1 MSLELQLGIAGL
13 GLGAFSSSLDLVSS
27 CYKLYN
33 LWKSASQLD
42 AQLQTLRA
50 LLLLQQALLEQWQ
63 REWLDAESGPPTLS
77 KRRLFKHH
85 EDTVQHTLS
94 AVHQLL
100 TKLEPLR
107 EAACGKKSLSAV
119 KRLQWASHETA
130 ASEKLLADIDALL
143 SSLYRLLPVSAP
155 NPHAAAAIVTLDYLP
170 ESVTWPAE
178 PTIAKTI
185 TLRHLRHGLDQD
197 LERRVAGFLQSMP
210 QTDLD
215 LAPRRVQ
222 ITDHD
227 ATTAGLRSFGR
238 LDSQTSVMVEWKKYD
253 SSWRGQKGI
262 RMRGRIRNIAQFLHA
277 DSPDEL
283 LTPRCLGV
291 FDDAEQSRYGFVFA
305 LPSSTDAAVMSL
317 KQLLDTRSPETLP
330 SLEDRYEIAYRVGLS
345 LAMLHTAGWL
355 HKSIRS
361 HNVLFAMRAGRPVWN
376 RPYLAGFDF
385 SRPDKLDESSEKP
398 DQSARFNLYR
408 HPAAQGG
415 PGEDY
420 RKAFDVYSFGVLLV
434 ELGLWRSA
442 WKLWSDGMTAKEFS
456 QGLIAKAGDWLGH
469 YMGHVFRDVTVKCLR
484 GDLETNADPMQ
495 RVFCVQAVEV
505 LGRLIEEA

>member
-1 MSLELQLGIAGL
+1 MALELQLGGAGL
-13 GLGAFSSSLDLVSS
+13 GLSAFSSALDLISS

-33 LWKSASQLD
+33 LWKSASKVD

-63 REWLDAESGPPTLS
+63 RDWLDAASGPHSLS
-77 KRRLFKHH
+77 KRRLLKHH
-85 EDTVQHTLS
+85 EETVQHTLS

-100 TKLEPLR
+100 IKLEPLR
-107 EAACGKKSLSAV
+107 KTACAQESLSRV
-119 KRLQWASHETA
+119 QRLQWASHEAA
-130 ASEKLLADIDALL
+130 ASQKVLADIDALL

-155 NPHAAAAIVTLDYLP
+155 NPHAAAAIVALDYVP
-170 ESVTWPAE
+170 ESVILSAE
-178 PTIAKTI
+178 PTLAKTM
-185 TLRHLRHGLDQD
+185 TLRHLCHGLDQD

-222 ITDHD
+222 ITEHD

-238 LDSQTSVMVEWKKYD
+238 LDSQANVMVEWKRYD

-262 RMRGRIRNIAQFLHA
+262 RMRGRMRNIAQLLHA

-305 LPSSTDAAVMSL
+305 LPVGTDASIMSL
-317 KQLLDTRSPETLP
+317 KQLLDHRSPETLP
-330 SLEDRYEIAYRVGLS
+330 SLQDRYAIAYRVGLS

-355 HKSIRS
+355 HKSIRA
-361 HNVLFAMRAGRPVWN
+361 HNVLFTLRAGRPVWTK
-376 RPYLAGFDF
+376 PYLAGFDF
-385 SRPDKLDESSEKP
+385 SRPDALDESSEKP

-420 RKAFDVYSFGVLLV
+420 RKAFDVYSFGVLLL

-442 WKLWSDGMTAKEFS
+442 WKLWSDGMTATAFRD
-456 QGLIAKAGDWLGH
+456 GLVGKAKDWLAH
-469 YMGHVFRDVTVKCLR
+469 YMGHVFQDVAVKCLL
-484 GDLETNADPMQ
+484 GDLETSAEPMQ

-505 LGRLIEEA
+505 LGKLVEEA